1 MPDWLAEYRP
11 ELWVADPSDDLE
23 RYYFGRFRW
32 EDARQEWA
40 AGGNPQPVI
49 QSPRP
54 EQGDSV
60 NTSSMA
66 EGSTRGSPRQSRSS
80 RNEES

>member
-11 ELWVADPSDDLE
+11 ELWSEDPSDDIE

-40 AGGNPQPVI
+40 AGGNPQPTPP
-49 QSPRP
+49 SARPRTTP
-54 EQGDSV
+54 A
-60 NTSSMA
+60 SSA
-66 EGSTRGSPRQSRSS
+66 DPYQETPRG
-80 RNEES
+80 